1 MGLFSKKTKAVEYDA
16 NDCEIKKKRM
26 REIFNETVNDGD
38 TYEILYAFMSTS
50 KYEQGFVFDT
60 NTTTFFF
67 YIVGY
72 RKSDFNL
79 VLVQIDSQLKEHSDA
94 IYIDMDN
101 VNNVSYDPKIH
112 QLCFEYKKGT
122 GSFGELLKIGGTSAK
137 TLYGPKNIYQPDE
150 IEKMLDFAEAFRVTL
165 EEKGYKLDKWKR

>member
-1 MGLFSKKTKAVEYDA
+1 MGLFSKKTKTVEYDA
-16 NDCEIKKKRM
+16 KDCEIKKKRM
-26 REIFNETVNDGD
+26 REIFNETVCDGD

-60 NTTTFFF
+60 NTITFFF

-112 QLCFEYKKGT
+112 QLCFEYKKGSD
-122 GSFGELLKIGGTSAK
+122 SFGELLKIDGTTAK

>member
-1 MGLFSKKTKAVEYDA
+1 MGLFSKKPKAVEYDA
-16 NDCEIKKKRM
+16 DDCEIKKKRM
-26 REIFNETVNDGD
+26 REIFNETINDGD

-122 GSFGELLKIGGTSAK
+122 GSFGELPKIGGTSAK

-150 IEKMLDFAEAFRVTL
+150 IEKMLDFAEVFRVTL

>member
-1 MGLFSKKTKAVEYDA
+1 MGLFSKKPKAVEYDA

-38 TYEILYAFMSTS
+38 TYEILYAYKSTS

-79 VLVQIDSQLKEHSDA
+79 VLVEIDSQLKEHSDA
-94 IYIDMDN
+94 TYIDMDN
-101 VNNVSYDPKIH
+101 VNNVSYYPKIN

-122 GSFGELLKIGGTSAK
+122 GSFGELLEIGGTSAK

>member
-1 MGLFSKKTKAVEYDA
+1 
-16 NDCEIKKKRM
+16 M

-79 VLVQIDSQLKEHSDA
+79 VLIQIDSQLKEHSDA
-94 IYIDMDN
+94 IYIDMDS

-112 QLCFEYKKGT
+112 QLCFKYKKGT

-137 TLYGPKNIYQPDE
+137 TLYGTKKY
-150 IEKMLDFAEAFRVTL
+150 LSTR
-165 EEKGYKLDKWKR
+165 